1 MVSIIAFYML
11 ISFSISHGFE
21 YIKYMLH
28 VCLLEVCKITPCAH
42 LHPYSYST
50 LFFFL
55 PHEQEHVVALNKQI
69 VESGGKPLL
78 GKDPSNIN
86 RLEWQSEEFLNAVL
100 QRKSEYTSYG
110 HLCNA

>member
-1 MVSIIAFYML
+1 ML
-11 ISFSISHGFE
+11 ISFSLVFA

-28 VCLLEVCKITPCAH
+28 VCLLDVKD

-50 LFFFL
+50 LVFFVFL

-78 GKDPSNIN
+78 GKDPSNIT

-100 QRKSEYTSYG
+100 HRKSEYTAYG
-110 HLCNA
+110 LSFV